1 MEKSI
6 GTDDDNSNEGIEKKT
21 KFATEIVD
29 HDLSALHEID
39 TDLKNGDEEDK
50 KNKKFSSTNCQTD
63 NIKVRCPQLWNF
75 SLTCDTFTFYIQMKL
90 THCCLIFIH

>member
-75 SLTCDTFTFYIQMKL
+75 SLMCDTFTYR
-90 THCCLIFIH
+90 